1 MLILPP
7 VGKSTGINSAKADI
21 VRKNIIAN
29 HMLENE
35 SKEGIKYI
43 KRTIANAVITPT

>member
-7 VGKSTGINSAKADI
+7 VGKSTGINSEKADI
-21 VRKNIIAN
+21 ARKNIIAN

-35 SKEGIKYI
+35 GKEGIKYT
-43 KRTIANAVITPT
+43 KRAIADAIIIII